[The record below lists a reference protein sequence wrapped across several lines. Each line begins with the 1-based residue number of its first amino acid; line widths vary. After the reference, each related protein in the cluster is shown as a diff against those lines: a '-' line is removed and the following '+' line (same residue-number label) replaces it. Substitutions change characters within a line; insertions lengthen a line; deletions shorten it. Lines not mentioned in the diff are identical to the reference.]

1 MDRDLSS
8 TRSSTRLQCR
18 RGGGGDPAAEPSRI
32 RPCPDPSRRRKNGP
46 GFPVSQTTRPT
57 LRLRHAY
64 GFAVFNALSF
74 QVILGGPMVLYAKS
88 LEASATVLGIVAG
101 MMPLLTISQIPAAD
115 YLDRIGYK
123 RFVMAGWSARI
134 VFAFLMALTPLAG
147 RWVGHGAQLVL
158 LLALLFGFNLC
169 RGIAS
174 SAWLPWITGLVPLE
188 ARGRYLAGDQAA
200 SNGASLMCFLVVAT
214 LLGAGNLLPSPAEPW
229 QFVLAFTFSGLMGV
243 ASLWFLQRMPDT
255 PVPPHERTGTGRV
268 PWAAIAAHPPFR
280 RLLELNA
287 VWSLAYGGLT
297 TFVVAFLKGEA
308 DLRDG
313 SILLLMAVQFIG
325 GLGAYGFG
333 GRRLDLHGSKPALGF
348 IMLAGCLV
356 ASGWFLMSAG
366 VWKPRIAVALAF
378 IVPLGLLNALH
389 SAANNRLAMA
399 IVPRMGRNHFFAL
412 FMVVWQ
418 VTLGLSP
425 VFWGLVIDG
434 VGGFHGRWL
443 GLDWNR
449 YSLFFGLV
457 GLSFLAAFRASLRL
471 EEPQAAPVETL
482 LRDLFLQEPRRLFT
496 RALGR
501 NA

>member
-1 MDRDLSS
+1 MPQTPSS
-8 TRSSTRLQCR
+8 PLQ
-18 RGGGGDPAAEPSRI
+18 
-32 RPCPDPSRRRKNGP
+32 
-46 GFPVSQTTRPT
+46 
-57 LRLRHAY
+57 LRHAY

-88 LEASATVLGIVAG
+88 LHASATVLGVVAG
-101 MMPLLTISQIPAAD
+101 MMPLLTITQIPAAA

-123 RFVMAGWSARI
+123 RFVMSGWSARI

-147 RWVGHGAQLVL
+147 SWIGGGGQLIL
-158 LLALLFGFNLC
+158 LLATLFGFNLC

-188 ARGRYLAGDQAA
+188 SRGRYLAGDQAA
-200 SNGASLMCFLVVAT
+200 SNGASFLCFLIVAT
-214 LLGAGNLLPSPAEPW
+214 LLGAGGWLPAPAQPW
-229 QFVLAFTFSGLMGV
+229 QFMMAFAFSGIMGV
-243 ASLWFLQRMPDT
+243 ISLRFLGRMPDT
-255 PVPPHERTGTGRV
+255 PVPPNEHNGTGKV
-268 PWAAIAAHPPFR
+268 PWGAIASHPPFR
-280 RLLELNA
+280 KLLELNA

-297 TFVVAFLKGEA
+297 TFVVAFLKSGA
-308 DLRDG
+308 DLPDG
-313 SILLLMAVQFIG
+313 SILMLMAAQFIG

-333 GRRLDLHGSKPALGF
+333 GRRLDLHGSKPAFGFIMIAGFLVAGGWFLMAAGIWTPRKPLVLGF
-348 IMLAGCLV
+348 IM
-356 ASGWFLMSAG
+356 
-366 VWKPRIAVALAF
+366 
-378 IVPLGLLNALH
+378 PLGLLNALH

-425 VFWGLVIDG
+425 VLWGLLIDTA
-434 VGGFHGRWL
+434 GGFQARTL
-443 GLDWNR
+443 GLEWNR

-457 GLSFLAAFRASLRL
+457 MVTFLGAFKASLRL
-471 EEPQAAPVETL
+471 EEPRAAGVETL
-482 LRDLFLQEPRRLFT
+482 LRDLFIQEPRRLFT

>member
-1 MDRDLSS
+1 MS
-8 TRSSTRLQCR
+8 TC
-18 RGGGGDPAAEPSRI
+18 
-32 RPCPDPSRRRKNGP
+32 
-46 GFPVSQTTRPT
+46 QTQP
-57 LRLRHAY
+57 LELRHAY

-88 LEASATVLGIVAG
+88 LDATATVLGIVAG
-101 MMPLLTISQIPAAD
+101 MMPLLTISQIPAAA
-115 YLDRIGYK
+115 YLDRVGYK
-123 RFVMAGWSARI
+123 RFVVTGWTARI
-134 VFAFLMALTPLAG
+134 LFAFLMALTPLAG
-147 RWVGHGAQLVL
+147 SWTSRGGQLLL

-174 SAWLPWITGLVPLE
+174 SGWLPWITGLVPLE
-188 ARGRYLAGDQAA
+188 SRGRYLAGDQAA
-200 SNGASLMCFLVVAT
+200 SNGASLLCFLVVAT
-214 LLGAGNLLPSPAEPW
+214 LLGAGGLLPSPANPW
-229 QFVLAFTFSGLMGV
+229 QFALAFAFSGIMGA
-243 ASLWFLQRMPDT
+243 ASLWFLRRMPDT
-255 PVPPHERTGTGRV
+255 PVPPHERSARGRV
-268 PWAAIAAHPPFR
+268 PWMAIISHPPFR

-297 TFVVAFLKGEA
+297 TFVVAFLKSGA

-313 SILLLMAVQFIG
+313 PILLLMSAQFVG
-325 GLGAYGFG
+325 GLGAYWFG
-333 GRRLDLHGSKPALGF
+333 GRRLDLHGSKPAFGF

-356 ASGWFLMSAG
+356 AGGWFLLAAG
-366 VWKPRIAVALAF
+366 VWRPHIALVLAF

-425 VFWGLVIDG
+425 VLWGLVIDA
-434 VGGFHGRWL
+434 VGTFQGRWL
-443 GLDWNR
+443 GLEWNR

-457 GLSFLAAFRASLRL
+457 VLSFLAAFRTSLRL
-471 EEPQAAPVETL
+471 EEAQAAPVETL
-482 LRDLFLQEPRRLFT
+482 LRDLFLQEPRRFFT

>member
-1 MDRDLSS
+1 MSA
-8 TRSSTRLQCR
+8 TETQ
-18 RGGGGDPAAEPSRI
+18 P
-32 RPCPDPSRRRKNGP
+32 
-46 GFPVSQTTRPT
+46 

-88 LEASATVLGIVAG
+88 LDASATVLGVVAG
-101 MMPLLTISQIPAAD
+101 MMPLLTISQIPAAA

-123 RFVMAGWSARI
+123 RFVVTGWTARI
-134 VFAFLMALTPLAG
+134 VFAFLMALMPLAG
-147 RWVGHGAQLVL
+147 PWLGPGARLGL
-158 LLALLFGFNLC
+158 LLGLLFGFNLC
-169 RGIAS
+169 RGVAS

-188 ARGRYLAGDQAA
+188 VRGRYLAGDQAA
-200 SNGASLMCFLVVAT
+200 SNGASLLCFLVVAT
-214 LLGAGNLLPSPAEPW
+214 LLGAGGLMPSPAHPW
-229 QFVLAFTFSGLMGV
+229 QFALAFTFSGMMGV
-243 ASLWFLQRMPDT
+243 ASLWFLRRMPDT
-255 PVPPHERTGTGRV
+255 PVPPHERSGTGPV
-268 PWAAIAAHPPFR
+268 PWAAIAAYRPFR

-297 TFVVAFLKGEA
+297 TFVVAFLKGGTG
-308 DLRDG
+308 LPDG
-313 SILLLMAVQFIG
+313 AILLLMAAQFVG

-348 IMLAGCLV
+348 LMLAGCLV
-356 ASGWFLMSAG
+356 AGGWFLLAAG
-366 VWKPRIAVALAF
+366 VWAPRTALVLAC

-425 VFWGLVIDG
+425 VLWGLVIDG
-434 VGGFHGRWL
+434 VGGFQGRWM
-443 GLDWNR
+443 GLEWNR
-449 YSLFFGLV
+449 FSLFFALV
-457 GLSFLAAFRASLRL
+457 GLSFLAAFQVSQRL

-482 LRDLFLQEPRRLFT
+482 LRDLFVQEPRRLFT

>member
-1 MDRDLSS
+1 VS
-8 TRSSTRLQCR
+8 TS
-18 RGGGGDPAAEPSRI
+18 PPS
-32 RPCPDPSRRRKNGP
+32 PPSP
-46 GFPVSQTTRPT
+46 

-101 MMPLLTISQIPAAD
+101 MMPLLTISQIPAAA

-123 RFVMAGWSARI
+123 RFVVVGWSARI
-134 VFAFLMALTPLAG
+134 FFAFLMALTPLTGPWIGNTG
-147 RWVGHGAQLVL
+147 RLIL
-158 LLALLFGFNLC
+158 LLVLLFGFNLC

-188 ARGRYLAGDQAA
+188 LRGRYLAGDQAA
-200 SNGASLMCFLVVAT
+200 SNGASFVCFLVVAT
-214 LLGAGNLLPSPAEPW
+214 VLGAGGFLPSPARPW
-229 QFVLAFTFSGLMGV
+229 QFVLAFAFSGIMGV
-243 ASLWFLQRMPDT
+243 VSLRFLKRMPDT
-255 PVPPHERTGTGRV
+255 PVPHAERSGRGKV
-268 PWAAIAAHPPFR
+268 PWLAIATHPPFR

-287 VWSLAYGGLT
+287 VWSLAFGGLT
-297 TFVVAFLKGEA
+297 TFVVAFLKSGA
-308 DLRDG
+308 DLPDG
-313 SILLLMAVQFIG
+313 SILMLMAVQFIG
-325 GLGAYGFG
+325 GLGAYWFG
-333 GRRLDLHGSKPALGF
+333 GRRLDLHGSKPAFGF
-348 IMLAGCLV
+348 LMIAGCLV
-356 ASGWFLMSAG
+356 AGGWFFMAAG
-366 VWKPRIAVALAF
+366 VWATRIPLVLGF

-425 VFWGLVIDG
+425 VLWGLLIDT
-434 VGGFHGRWL
+434 VGGFHTRFL

-449 YSLFFGLV
+449 YSLFFALV
-457 GLSFLAAFRASLRL
+457 MVSFVAAFRASLRL

-482 LRDLFLQEPRRLFT
+482 LRDLFVQEPRRLFT
-496 RALGR
+496 RMLGR

>member
-1 MDRDLSS
+1 MTAPSS
-8 TRSSTRLQCR
+8 TVPTSSQ
-18 RGGGGDPAAEPSRI
+18 
-32 RPCPDPSRRRKNGP
+32 
-46 GFPVSQTTRPT
+46 FQ
-57 LRLRHAY
+57 LRHAY

-74 QVILGGPMVLYAKS
+74 QVVLGGPMVLYAKS
-88 LEASATVLGIVAG
+88 LEASATILGIVAG
-101 MMPLLTISQIPAAD
+101 MMPLLTITQIPAAA

-123 RFVMAGWSARI
+123 RFVVSGWTARI
-134 VFAFLMALTPLAG
+134 GFAFLMALTPLAG
-147 RWVGHGAQLVL
+147 AWIGTGGQLAL

-188 ARGRYLAGDQAA
+188 QRGRYLAGDQAA
-200 SNGASLMCFLVVAT
+200 SNGASLACFLIVAT
-214 LLGAGNLLPSPAEPW
+214 LLGAGGFLPSPARPW
-229 QFVLAFTFSGLMGV
+229 QFVLAFAFSGIMGV
-243 ASLWFLQRMPDT
+243 ISLRFLRRMPDT
-255 PVPPHERTGTGRV
+255 PVPPHERAGTGRV

-287 VWSLAYGGLT
+287 VWSLAYGGMA
-297 TFVVAFLKGEA
+297 TFVVAFLKSGTE
-308 DLRDG
+308 LPDG
-313 SILLLMAVQFIG
+313 TILILMAVQFLG

-348 IMLAGCLV
+348 VMLTGFMVAG
-356 ASGWFLMSAG
+356 GWFLMASG
-366 VWKPRIAVALAF
+366 IWGPSIPRVLAF

-412 FMVVWQ
+412 FTVVWQ

-425 VFWGLVIDG
+425 VLWGMLIDT
-434 VGGFHGRWL
+434 VGGFHSHRL

-457 GLSFLAAFRASLRL
+457 MLSFLVAFRASLRL

-501 NA
+501 DA